1 MSASIHA
8 QITSTNRVLRSRWT
22 EVSRGDC
29 IPFGFINLA
38 LWQKQWEQSGGSPL
52 WWVGMF
58 CRQADPRGYREA
70 ALGRSFRG
78 WPKIT
83 GGTARSTTSRIA
95 KLE

>member
-8 QITSTNRVLRSRWT
+8 QTTSTNRVLRSRWT

-58 CRQADPRGYREA
+58 CRQADPRGYRA
-70 ALGRSFRG
+70 A
-78 WPKIT
+78 
-83 GGTARSTTSRIA
+83 
-95 KLE
+95 